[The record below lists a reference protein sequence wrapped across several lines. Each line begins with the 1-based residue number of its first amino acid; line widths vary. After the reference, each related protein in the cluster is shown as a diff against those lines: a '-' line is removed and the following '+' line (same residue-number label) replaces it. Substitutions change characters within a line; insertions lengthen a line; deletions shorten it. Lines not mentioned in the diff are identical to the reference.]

1 MVNIRKADKEDIY
14 ALIILWNELI
24 MYHQNKMNNLP
35 ISKEWTDLKTKELE
49 WIIESKRNIIY
60 LVELGTNII
69 GYIRGSIRKIPPLYD
84 IRNEGNIDEIYVIP
98 KYRKKG
104 FATKLVNT
112 LIEEFKNRKVDFINL
127 HVDIDNEI
135 GQRFWDM
142 LGFDIVSIHR
152 RYQIGGK

>member
-1 MVNIRKADKEDIY
+1 MIKYKKTDGAEKSMVNIRKADKEDIY

-69 GYIRGSIRKIPPLYD
+69 GYIKEVYGKSTIIRY
-84 IRNEGNIDEIYVIP
+84 
-98 KYRKKG
+98 KK
-104 FATKLVNT
+104 
-112 LIEEFKNRKVDFINL
+112 
-127 HVDIDNEI
+127 
-135 GQRFWDM
+135 
-142 LGFDIVSIHR
+142 
-152 RYQIGGK
+152 